1 MKLAIEE
8 GSGARSADVA
18 LLADAA
24 SGKPEAVRRL
34 LDESGPVVYGFLF
47 GRVGGNPSVAEDL
60 VQETLLEAVRS
71 SHTFRGESALTT
83 WLCTIARRRLA
94 RYYESERKAD
104 VTRAGL
110 SLVRDVPDHAEEDV
124 DQADEVLRALGRLSA
139 THRQVLVMKYLDEMH
154 VAEMAAELGKT
165 KVQIQS
171 LLQRARESLRR
182 EMSPEGEKHGPD
194 EERESDD

>member
-8 GSGARSADVA
+8 GSGGRSADVA

-34 LDESGPVVYGFLF
+34 LDDAGPVVYGFLY
-47 GRVGGNPSVAEDL
+47 GRVGGNPAVAEDL

-71 SHTFRGESALTT
+71 SHTFRGDSALTT

-124 DQADEVLRALGRLSA
+124 DRADEVLRALGRLSA

-171 LLQRARESLRR
+171 LLQRARDSLRR
-182 EMSPEGEKHGPD
+182 EMSPDGGERDEGRD
-194 EERESDD
+194 SDD

>member
-1 MKLAIEE
+1 MKLVIEE
-8 GSGARSADVA
+8 GSGGRPAEVELISE
-18 LLADAA
+18 AA

-34 LDESGPVVYGFLF
+34 LDDAGPVVYGFVF

-94 RYYESERKAD
+94 RYYESERKAE

-124 DQADEVLRALGRLSA
+124 DRADEVLRALGRLSP

-154 VAEMAAELGKT
+154 VAEMASELGRT

-171 LLQRARESLRR
+171 LLQRARDALRR
-182 EMSPEGEKHGPD
+182 EMSPDSSPAGPD
-194 EERESDD
+194 EGPHRDD

>member
-8 GSGARSADVA
+8 GSGPRSADVA
-18 LLADAA
+18 LLSDAA

-34 LDESGPVVYGFLF
+34 LDDAGPVVYGFLF

-182 EMSPEGEKHGPD
+182 EMSPEGAKP
-194 EERESDD
+194 ESDDERDSDD

>member
-1 MKLAIEE
+1 MKLAVEE
-8 GSGARSADVA
+8 GSGARSDDVA

-34 LDESGPVVYGFLF
+34 LDQSGPVVYGFLF

-104 VTRAGL
+104 VTRAEL
-110 SLVRDVPDHAEEDV
+110 SLVRDRPDHAEEDV

-139 THRQVLVMKYLDEMH
+139 MHRQVLVMKYLDEMH
-154 VAEMAAELGKT
+154 VAEMAADLGKT

-182 EMSPEGEKHGPD
+182 EMSPEGEKQGSD
-194 EERESDD
+194 EGRESDG

>member
-8 GSGARSADVA
+8 GSGTRSADVE
-18 LLADAA
+18 LLKDAA
-24 SGKPEAVRRL
+24 AGKPDAVRRL
-34 LDESGPVVYGFLF
+34 LDESGPVVYGFIF

-94 RYYESERKAD
+94 RFYDSERKAD

-110 SLVRDVPDHAEEDV
+110 SLVRDAPDHAEEDV
-124 DQADEVLRALGRLSA
+124 DRADEVLRALGRLSA
-139 THRQVLVMKYLDEMH
+139 MHRQVLVMKYLDEMH
-154 VAEMAAELGKT
+154 VSEIAAELGKT
-165 KVQIQS
+165 KVQVQS

-182 EMSPEGEKHGPD
+182 EMPSEGLAAG
-194 EERESDD
+194 RETDSDD